1 MNEID
6 TSEPILYSEIDDK
19 YSNLLQKKRI
29 FDTSINEISQLMDNL
44 TFEES
49 SNVSLVKTK
58 FENIKNQMNKI
69 SKGINTLN
77 NLIPDEDIPTAI
89 KLRTLSDSIT
99 KKYKRANSKFQN
111 IIINAQKNLDEQ
123 LSINSDISTIDKSS
137 EVSLQ
142 QALNLKKDLLTQNP
156 LINKNRI
163 ERLKKVK
170 KEYQQIYDITNSL
183 NQLSEDIKFNTLN
196 QDKQIELI
204 TTNIDKIDDNISKGN
219 EELKKYKE
227 ENIVDNSIYYK
238 YIGGIILFILLFAL
252 LIYYKLSSPN
262 SGEVSSQLDENILL
276 NKVMNCSIALS
287 TYISFI
293 IFEIYWK
300 NYLYIF

>member
-227 ENIVDNSIYYK
+227 DNMADNSIYYK

-276 NKVMNCSIALS
+276 NK
-287 TYISFI
+287 T
-293 IFEIYWK
+293 K
-300 NYLYIF
+300 

>member
-156 LINKNRI
+156 LINKDRI

-227 ENIVDNSIYYK
+227 ENMVDNSIYYK

-262 SGEVSSQLDENILL
+262 SGEVSSQIDENFLL
-276 NKVMNCSIALS
+276 NK
-287 TYISFI
+287 T
-293 IFEIYWK
+293 K
-300 NYLYIF
+300 

>member
-262 SGEVSSQLDENILL
+262 SGEVSSQIDENFLL
-276 NKVMNCSIALS
+276 NK
-287 TYISFI
+287 T
-293 IFEIYWK
+293 K
-300 NYLYIF
+300 

>member
-262 SGEVSSQLDENILL
+262 SGEVSSQLNENILL
-276 NKVMNCSIALS
+276 NK
-287 TYISFI
+287 T
-293 IFEIYWK
+293 K
-300 NYLYIF
+300 